1 MNDGHEPAIL
11 RALSRT
17 PDFSDLRREDL
28 TITRQGGLTNL
39 VFRVDAEGRKPIVVR
54 VPGAGTEE
62 YIDREA
68 ELINARAAAKAGVS
82 PQVLYGS
89 PDEGL
94 LVMECCENIVT
105 MTPNGFANIEGSPAR
120 AGAALRQLH
129 QSGEEFS
136 GRFELFDMI
145 EEYLEVLA
153 KKGKAQLPEGY
164 HDVVAAA
171 QPIREALESHPT
183 SLAPCHC
190 DPLCENFLDD
200 GKKMWIVDFEYG
212 GMNDPMWDLGDLSVE
227 GKFTPAMEQEMLRAY
242 FGRTPTDAEQARV
255 TIYKAMCDL
264 LWTLWG
270 LIQFADDNPAEDFWA
285 YATTRFERC
294 KALMNHPDF
303 GATIKAIS
311 K

>member
-1 MNDGHEPAIL
+1 MNNSHEKAIL
-11 RALSRT
+11 RALSFT
-17 PDFSDLRREDL
+17 PDFSNLRREDL

-39 VFRVDAEGRKPIVVR
+39 VFRIDADGLKPIVVR

-82 PQVLYGS
+82 PQILYS
-89 PDEGL
+89 CPNEGL

-105 MTPNGFANIEGSPAR
+105 MTPDGFAKIAGSPTR
-120 AGAALRQLH
+120 AGIALRQLH

-145 EEYLEVLA
+145 EEYLDVLD
-153 KKGKAQLPEGY
+153 KKGKVKLPEGY

-171 QPIREALESHPT
+171 QPVREALEANPT
-183 SLAPCHC
+183 PLAPCHC

-200 GKKMWIVDFEYG
+200 GEKMWIVDFEYG

-227 GKFTPAMEQEMLRAY
+227 GKFTPTMEHEMLHAY
-242 FGRTPTDAEQARV
+242 FGRNPTDAEHARV

-294 KALMNHPDF
+294 KALMNQPDF
-303 GATIKAIS
+303 PSKVAAIAS
-311 K
+311 